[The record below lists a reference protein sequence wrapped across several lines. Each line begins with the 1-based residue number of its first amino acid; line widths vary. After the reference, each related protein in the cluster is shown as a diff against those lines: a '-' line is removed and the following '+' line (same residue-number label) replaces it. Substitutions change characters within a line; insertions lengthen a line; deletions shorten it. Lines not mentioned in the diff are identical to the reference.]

1 MKLLLKTLR
10 LIGVRKNYEVH
21 FHKGLNY
28 ISGPTSTGKTAILEL
43 IDYAF
48 GKKNHKSYI
57 DQRISIR
64 LKDHYQLLKNLFFY
78 RLTIVSKKNLH
89 KRVPWKLIFLQ
100 TKNHYHTFCY
110 RSLI

>member
-43 IDYAF
+43 IDYSF

-57 DQRISIR
+57 EIGESCTDVELEFYISE
-64 LKDHYQLLKNLFFY
+64 NLY
-78 RLTIVSKKNLH
+78 KI
-89 KRVPWKLIFLQ
+89 KRPLSAFKEPVLDRK
-100 TKNHYHTFCY
+100 
-110 RSLI
+110 SVV